1 MPLKFKIKTLDEVEE
16 KFRDLYKKTDTGFVL
31 DADGEPSDEVAGLK
45 TALAKEKQDALELKQ
60 KLEGLSKNELA
71 ELKRLKKQVED
82 AERAQLEKDGNW
94 EAVKTQMLKKH
105 QEEMDALTARMGSV
119 QSQLERVLVD
129 QAAMEAIVAQKG
141 NPKLLLPIVKG
152 SLKLVEEN
160 GQQVV
165 RVVNAQGQPIV
176 ANAKGDP
183 LTIAGY
189 VETLKAEPDYQAA
202 FASTGQTG
210 GGSQGGGSPPSGGG
224 NKPLKEWTGEEKRA
238 FIEKNGMEA
247 WRDLVAGGGKAA

>member
-1 MPLKFKIKTLDEVEE
+1 MALKFKVKSLDEVEE
-16 KFRDLYKKTDTGFVL
+16 KHRDLYKQSGEGFVL
-31 DADGEPSDEVAGLK
+31 DADGEAADEVAGLK

-71 ELKRLKKQVED
+71 ELKRLKKQAEE

-105 QEEMDALTARMGSV
+105 QEEMDALTSKMGGV
-119 QSQLERVLVD
+119 QTQLERVLVD

-152 SLKLVEEN
+152 ALKLVEEN
-160 GQQVV
+160 GVQVV

-183 LTIAGY
+183 MSIAGF

-202 FASTGQTG
+202 FAASGQSG
-210 GGSQGGGSPPSGGG
+210 GGSQGGGAPSGGG
-224 NKPLKEWTGEEKRA
+224 NKPLKDWTGEEKRT